1 MTTGLTWILGL
12 LVKSHPSNA
21 LMLGT
26 AFNMLKE
33 LEKIFL
39 LLKKVLVIFA

>member
-1 MTTGLTWILGL
+1 MATGLTWILRL
-12 LVKSHPSNA
+12 LVKSHPSIA

-26 AFNMLKE
+26 VFNMLKE

-39 LLKKVLVIFA
+39 LLKKVLAIVA